1 MALGM
6 AELWRGLCWQP
17 LCVRERRMRITLFNN
32 AKAGTSKRSSELKQA
47 FERHGHHLVIALEK
61 GVDVRPDYLEGID
74 LVVAAGGD
82 GTIARA
88 AKALAGHDVPLAIL
102 PLGTANNIA
111 ESLGVA
117 GELDEMIDR
126 WKEARHVRFD
136 IGVVRGPWGEREFLE
151 SVGGVLVAAGIKS
164 DRRDHDEEDL
174 PREERVHLGVR
185 GFLDVLSSLTPRR
198 WTLILDGARQQGEF
212 LLVEALN
219 IRSIGSNLV
228 FAAEADPSDG
238 WLTVVAAGEDDRE
251 HIAKY
256 LQCRAEGWEVPAD
269 LPSRRARR
277 VEMVGDDDLHIDDE
291 AVEPPPGRRIVAGL
305 KPKGIEV
312 LV

>member
-1 MALGM
+1 
-6 AELWRGLCWQP
+6 
-17 LCVRERRMRITLFNN
+17 MRITLFNN
-32 AKAGTSKRSSELKQA
+32 AKAGTAKKSGELKQA
-47 FERHGHHLVIALEK
+47 FERHGHQLVITLEK
-61 GVDVRPDYLEGID
+61 GVDVRPNFLEGID

-111 ESLGVA
+111 ESLEIR
-117 GELDEMIDR
+117 GELNELVER
-126 WKEARHVRFD
+126 WKGARRRSFD

-151 SVGGVLVAAGIKS
+151 SVGGGLVAAGIKN
-164 DRRDHDEEDL
+164 DQMPQDEDDL
-174 PREERVHLGVR
+174 LREERVHLGVR
-185 GFLDVLSSLTPRR
+185 GFLDVFSSLTPRR
-198 WTLILDGARQQGEF
+198 WTMKLDGERQEGEF

-238 WLTVVAAGEDDRE
+238 WLDVVAAGEQDRE
-251 HIAKY
+251 HVAEY
-256 LQCRAEGWEVPAD
+256 LRHRAEGWDVPAD

-277 VEMVGDDDLHIDDE
+277 VELISEDDLHIDDD
-291 AVEPPPGRRIVAGL
+291 AVDPQPGHRIVAEL
-305 KPKGIEV
+305 KPHGIDV